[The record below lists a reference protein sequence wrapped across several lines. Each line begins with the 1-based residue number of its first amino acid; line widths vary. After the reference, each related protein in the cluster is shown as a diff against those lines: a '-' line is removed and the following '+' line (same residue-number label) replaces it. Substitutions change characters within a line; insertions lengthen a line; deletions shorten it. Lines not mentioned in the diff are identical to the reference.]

1 MISSFLFFSLLSTEI
16 GELDDEVVRLKYQI
30 EKLKREHEKKA

>member
-1 MISSFLFFSLLSTEI
+1 MISSFLFCFLLSTEI